1 MEYNGSSALAHVPC
15 LIIRKHKWLEYNSI
29 SLIKCRCL
37 STSLL
42 TVFKNSFLFFKTEKN
57 KKAYLTIKIYF
68 FILYS

>member
-42 TVFKNSFLFFKTEKN
+42 TVFKNSFLFLKTVFCSLKQ
-57 KKAYLTIKIYF
+57 KKIKKHT
-68 FILYS
+68 

>member
-42 TVFKNSFLFFKTEKN
+42 TVFKNSFLFFKTEK
-57 KKAYLTIKIYF
+57 K
-68 FILYS
+68 